1 MKDMRHLDHIW
12 ARLGAMADG
21 SAGAAAI
28 QLATVSNTGS
38 PGLRT
43 VILRDANFDEA
54 TVTFITDIRSTKI
67 KEIRRDPRVS
77 AIAYDLESRVQIK
90 LVGTAAIVEDEDT
103 RRAMWQRLRPH
114 TRKQFERDLP
124 PGISLD
130 SDDGTSMGLG
140 DNGKAPKEPYERFAV
155 VAITITSAEW
165 LDVSGEEH
173 MRYAF
178 YRDRRPKWHGLRVS
192 P

>member
-1 MKDMRHLDHIW
+1 MKDMRNLDHIW
-12 ARLGAMADG
+12 ERLSAMADG
-21 SAGAAAI
+21 SAGSAAV
-28 QLATVSNTGS
+28 QLATIGDTGF

-43 VILRDANFDEA
+43 VILRDANFDQA
-54 TVTFITDIRSTKI
+54 TVSFVTDNRSTKV

-90 LVGTAAIVEDEDT
+90 LVDTAAIVEDEDT

-114 TRKQFERDLP
+114 TRKQFESDLP

-130 SDDGTSMGLG
+130 SDDGTSMGWE
-140 DNGKAPKEPYERFAV
+140 DDGKAPKDPYERFAV

-165 LDVSGEEH
+165 LDVSGEDH